1 MVFITILLF
10 AVAYIFAI
18 VGVVFF
24 ESYSIPDRPDLN
36 YQHSFRSDNSCKR
49 LKCCNRGATTN
60 CTISPE
66 IQRQALHK
74 DTSHISLGIVR
85 AFNPTHEIRTN
96 IDTFFR
102 PIGLQVRGA
111 PL

>member
-36 YQHSFRSDNSCKR
+36 YQHSFRSDSSCKR
-49 LKCCNRGATTN
+49 LKCCNCGTN
-60 CTISPE
+60 YKLHYYSRDPE
-66 IQRQALHK
+66 
-74 DTSHISLGIVR
+74 TSIV
-85 AFNPTHEIRTN
+85 
-96 IDTFFR
+96 
-102 PIGLQVRGA
+102 
-111 PL
+111 